1 MIHDMNTVKPS
12 EEALLAWLTLLH
24 APGVGP
30 RGLWPLLQRCPDPA
44 ALLDAPPPDTPEKIR
59 KALGE
64 TDRKRARRDLDWLHE
79 SGNLALP
86 CTDPDYPELLRE
98 LPDPPI
104 LLFLRGDTRLLGR
117 QQIAI
122 VGSRHASRG
131 GLNNARAFAHHLAGE
146 GFLITSGLASGID
159 GAAHEGALD
168 SGHTLAVLGTGLD
181 RVFPAQHRELAHRIA
196 EQGLLVS
203 EFPPGTPPL
212 PGNFPRR
219 NRIIAGLTLGTLV
232 VEAALKS
239 GSLITARLAAELGR
253 EVFAIPGS
261 IHNPQARGCHAIIR
275 EGAKLVE
282 TGEHVIEELLSLL
295 LFDPLATRPA
305 KEPPAETAAPD
316 PDHAE
321 LLELMDF
328 DPVSSDWLVANS
340 RFSAAEISSML
351 LLLELQGHVS
361 SGPGGLFT
369 RLGKSLS

>member
-1 MIHDMNTVKPS
+1 MDAVNLTD
-12 EEALLAWLTLLH
+12 ETLLAWLTLLH

-30 RGLWPLLQRCPDPA
+30 RSLWPLLQRCPDPA
-44 ALLDAPPPDTPEKIR
+44 ALLDAPPPGTPGKIR
-59 KALGE
+59 EALRAA
-64 TDRKRARRDLDWLHE
+64 DRERAARDLDWLHE
-79 SGNLALP
+79 SGNQALP
-86 CTDPDYPELLRE
+86 CTDPAYPELLRE
-98 LPDPPI
+98 LADPPL
-104 LLFLRGDTRLLGR
+104 LLFLRGDIHLLGQ

-122 VGSRHASRG
+122 VGSRHASRI
-131 GLNNARAFAHHLAGE
+131 GLENARAFARHLACE
-146 GFLITSGLASGID
+146 GLPVTSGLAAGID

-168 SGHTLAVLGTGLD
+168 GGHTLAVLGTGLD
-181 RVFPAQHRELAHRIA
+181 RVFPARHRELAHRIA
-196 EQGLLVS
+196 EHGLLVS

-261 IHNPQARGCHAIIR
+261 IHNPQARGCHALIR

-282 TGEHVIEELLSLL
+282 TGDHVIEELLPTL
-295 LFDPLATRPA
+295 LFNPSSETPA
-305 KEPPAETAAPD
+305 KEPPPEASTLD

-321 LLELMDF
+321 LLELMGF

-369 RLGKSLS
+369 RLGKPLS

>member
-1 MIHDMNTVKPS
+1 MDAVNPS
-12 EEALLAWLTLLH
+12 DETLLAWLTLLR

-59 KALGE
+59 KALRE
-64 TDRKRARRDLDWLHE
+64 ADREQAARDLDWLRE
-79 SGNLALP
+79 SGNQALP
-86 CTDPDYPELLRE
+86 CTDPAYPELLRK
-98 LPDPPI
+98 LPDPPV
-104 LLFLRGDTRLLGR
+104 LLFLRGDAQLLGQ

-131 GLNNARAFAHHLAGE
+131 GLDNARAFARHLAGE
-146 GFLITSGLASGID
+146 GFPITSGLAAGID
-159 GAAHEGALD
+159 GAAHEGALEG
-168 SGHTLAVLGTGLD
+168 GHTLAVLGTGLD

-219 NRIIAGLTLGTLV
+219 NRVIAGLTFGTLV
-232 VEAALKS
+232 VEAVLKS

-261 IHNPQARGCHAIIR
+261 IHNPLARGCHALIR
-275 EGAKLVE
+275 EGAKLLE
-282 TGEHVIEELLSLL
+282 TSEHVIEELLSLL
-295 LFDPLATRPA
+295 LFNPPATAPA
-305 KEPPAETAAPD
+305 EEPPAKTPALD

-321 LLELMDF
+321 LLELMGF

-369 RLGKSLS
+369 RLGKPLS